1 MDFSLRKKIEETI
14 GEVKEI
20 TLLDEQGCTSE
31 VRRITTTLGTY
42 LMKSAFRERYREW
55 LKKEAEVLKSLK
67 NKHIIPVPQYYN
79 YIEDIESNHVIMSFE
94 NGISLTSALKKADYE
109 EKISLIKSFG
119 QLLNQLHETKL
130 IEELYKSKNWLEDQ
144 LNRAEQ
150 YLEIGD
156 VDGSKELLNKLK
168 NTIPKSVKQTMIH
181 GDCTTDN
188 VLVIDGSVRLFIDVA
203 DMTVGDPRYDVSLA
217 IRKLR
222 NEEEFIKAF
231 YSGYTR
237 YKVSIEEY
245 QYFNEGLYEFF

>member
-1 MDFSLRKKIEETI
+1 MDFSLRKKIEEII

-31 VRRITTTLGTY
+31 VRKITTPLGTY

-79 YIEDIESNHVIMSFE
+79 YIEDIKSNHVIMSFE

-130 IEELYKSKNWLEDQ
+130 IEELYKSENWLEDQ